1 MAGNSTPT
9 FFPNLAD
16 FGLEVVGGS
25 LSPAIYVA
33 VSADDTVAL
42 GPTQSY
48 VIDTGTDVAS
58 PAVDHTVDYLDIFV
72 YSIAPVAATGLNI
85 IQHAEH
91 SQIYADE
98 LILDVDNIVPLGSG
112 SIGLG
117 SHRNEIVYVT
127 PGSYSLDVSE
137 SSATVVNPHSTL
149 VTISVPSGAP
159 VGTKYDFVALSGQIK
174 VSSPGTQMWVGPSG
188 WLSQVGQNYTLPRGT
203 YGSFVCDGEDHWFN
217 SRPNQSH
224 FFS

>member
-16 FGLEVVGGS
+16 FGLESIGVS
-25 LSPAIYVA
+25 ISPAILILVP
-33 VSADDTVAL
+33 SDETIAL
-42 GPTQSY
+42 GPTQNY
-48 VIDTGTDVAS
+48 VINAGVSVPS
-58 PAVDHTVDYLDIFV
+58 PYHEHTVDYNDIFI
-72 YSIAPVAATGLNI
+72 YSTAPVAATGLNI
-85 IQHAEH
+85 IQHAQH
-91 SQIYADE
+91 TQIYADE

-117 SHRNEIVYVT
+117 SHRNEIVYLT
-127 PGSYSLDVSE
+127 PGSYSLDINK
-137 SSATVVNPHSTL
+137 SSATVINPHSTL
-149 VTISVPSGAP
+149 VTVSIPSGAP
-159 VGTKYDFVALSGQIK
+159 IGTKYDFVALSGQIK

-188 WLSQVGQNYTLPRGT
+188 WLSQVGQNYTLPRGS
-203 YGSFVCDGEDHWFN
+203 YGSFVCDGEGHWFN